1 MVMVVDWK
9 VYGGGIEGWV
19 VEMDGR
25 WGDCK

>member
-1 MVMVVDWK
+1 VVDWK

-25 WGDCK
+25 WGGCK